1 MTLKP
6 YFMNIFA
13 FLLKNCGRSYKYGL
27 PKGPPMLAFGL
38 GAEFISEAPVN
49 VFVFGFLVRKNR

>member
-6 YFMNIFA
+6 YFMIIFA

-38 GAEFISEAPVN
+38 GAEFISEAPVI
-49 VFVFGFLVRKNR
+49 LDPKST